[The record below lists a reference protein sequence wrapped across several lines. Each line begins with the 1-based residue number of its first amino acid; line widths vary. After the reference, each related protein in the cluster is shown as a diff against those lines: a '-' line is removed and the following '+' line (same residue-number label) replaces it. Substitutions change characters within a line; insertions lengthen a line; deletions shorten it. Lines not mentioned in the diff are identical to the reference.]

1 MFQAVYISD
10 NASNIVFEYTINLS
24 CPNFKTLD
32 NLIQLKQKE
41 SGRQLIE
48 INTDQYVC
56 IKKKSNLV
64 VHVLCSSVDKA
75 DPLMTFAFL
84 NLLIDSMENYFGTP
98 LSATKIEANS
108 DTLTIMLNQMIGD
121 GMPNILDLNTLRDII
136 PRKDFFTK
144 ILESGNDLVN
154 AASRRTFS
162 NTSNDKFEDGNLEEA
177 ESIPWRSSKVK
188 YTNNSMYVDVIET
201 VNVLLKTLPK
211 SIANTQ
217 ATALLSRGFDS
228 AFYSSSSLSSSSRP
242 TLITGHIDG
251 QIDFTSHLS
260 GIPYIQMVLKLAE
273 NNIECPGFHR
283 CIKVDKWLDNPGN
296 LYFIPPDA
304 KSTLMNYQ
312 IDLTTS
318 QNNRR
323 NVINN
328 LIDIDLQ
335 TNLGFRRDEFEIRLL
350 IGSHSSIS
358 KIENIVIEIHSP
370 NQDLHDSD
378 EKTDKIEGKVVNM
391 KPNRVTNGDFS
402 YKGNGIAEWK
412 LNNVATLSQPI
423 LRVALVTDSL
433 NGEDSNSMSSES
445 GNLIDIGSAGDNV
458 SSNSSG
464 SPLYLKV
471 SYTYKGGVPSG
482 IKVDSLKIISAKGLG
497 ETVKPF
503 KGVRYISQ
511 TGNYILRT

>member
-24 CPNFKTLD
+24 CPSFKTLD

-41 SGRQLIE
+41 SDRQLIE

-56 IKKKSNLV
+56 IKRKSNLV

-84 NLLIDSMENYFGTP
+84 NLLIESMENYFGTP

-108 DTLTIMLNQMIGD
+108 DTLTLMLNQMIGD
-121 GMPNILDLNTLRDII
+121 GIPNILDLNTLRDII

-154 AASRRTFS
+154 AASRRTFLS
-162 NTSNDKFEDGNLEEA
+162 TGNNQFEDDSLEE

-211 SIANTQ
+211 NIANAQ
-217 ATALLSRGFDS
+217 ATSLLSRGFDS
-228 AFYSSSSLSSSSRP
+228 AFYSSAPLSSSSRP
-242 TLITGHIDG
+242 ILITGHIDG

-260 GIPYIQMVLKLAE
+260 GIPYVQMVLKLGE
-273 NNIECPGFHR
+273 NNIECPAFHR

-312 IDLTTS
+312 IDLS
-318 QNNRR
+318 MAQDNRR
-323 NVINN
+323 NFINN

-358 KIENIVIEIHSP
+358 RIENIVIEVHCPSQ
-370 NQDLHDSD
+370 NLRDSD
-378 EKTDKIEGKVVNM
+378 ETSDTVEDRVTNI
-391 KPNRVTNGDFS
+391 KPSRVTNGDFS
-402 YKGNGIAEWK
+402 YRGNGIAEWK
-412 LNNVATLSQPI
+412 LNNVATLSQPL
-423 LRVALVTDSL
+423 LRASLVKYSS
-433 NGEDSNSMSSES
+433 NIEDSSNMSSES
-445 GNLIDIGSAGDNV
+445 GNLIEMGSAGDNV
-458 SSNSSG
+458 SSDSSG
-464 SPLYLKV
+464 SPLYVKV
-471 SYTYKGGVPSG
+471 TYSYKGGVPSG
-482 IKVDSLKIISAKGLG
+482 VKLDSLKIISAKGLG

-503 KGVRYISQ
+503 KGVRYISK